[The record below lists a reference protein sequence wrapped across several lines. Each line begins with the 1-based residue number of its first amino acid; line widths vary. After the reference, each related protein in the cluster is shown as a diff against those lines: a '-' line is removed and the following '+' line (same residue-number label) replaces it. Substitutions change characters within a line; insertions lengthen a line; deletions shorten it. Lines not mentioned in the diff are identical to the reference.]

1 MLTRHLLEHL
11 LCARHSGRP
20 GGYSGKIKQ
29 VLMSRWNFFMD
40 NKMILYCN
48 HSIASGGFEETLRE
62 VLVQIFPGAHCCT
75 FFKISLGKGH

>member
-1 MLTRHLLEHL
+1 
-11 LCARHSGRP
+11 
-20 GGYSGKIKQ
+20 
-29 VLMSRWNFFMD
+29 MSRWNFFMD